1 MLVVLVLSVLPRLY
15 NVYLFFELHVHV
27 YAYIEYSQ
35 MPKDV
40 LRTVHSYTV
49 LVHGGE
55 HVLNIVSRYELSS

>member
-1 MLVVLVLSVLPRLY
+1 MHVVIVRITRANTQY
-15 NVYLFFELHVHV
+15 MYTYVYP
-27 YAYIEYSQ
+27 YIEYSQ